1 MTPRELRIISALAVF
16 LSAALPA
23 AAGAIAF
30 RSQPILA
37 ATLNGEAGALPGL
50 TGFYFN
56 HFTNALGLLLI
67 VGLAITAFA
76 ARIHWRDDEEPV
88 VRMAKL
94 LVATCFSALVSVV
107 FLGLLVLATALPV
120 YAKLM
125 QR

>member
-1 MTPRELRIISALAVF
+1 MTPRELRIVSALAVF
-16 LSAALPA
+16 LCVALPA

-37 ATLNGEAGALPGL
+37 AILQGEAGALPGL

-56 HFTNALGLLLI
+56 HFSGALITLLVVSLG
-67 VGLAITAFA
+67 VTAYA
-76 ARIHWRDDEEPV
+76 ARAHWGKEEDET
-88 VRMAKL
+88 VRLAKL
-94 LVATCFSALVSVV
+94 LVATCCSALVSVL

>member
-1 MTPRELRIISALAVF
+1 MSG
-16 LSAALPA
+16 LP
-23 AAGAIAF
+23 GFYCNHF
-30 RSQPILA
+30 R
-37 ATLNGEAGALPGL
+37 GALV
-50 TGFYFN
+50 
-56 HFTNALGLLLI
+56 ALLV

-76 ARIHWRDDEEPV
+76 ARAHLRDDEEPV

-94 LVATCFSALVSVV
+94 LVAACFSALVSVV

>member
-1 MTPRELRIISALAVF
+1 L
-16 LSAALPA
+16 
-23 AAGAIAF
+23 
-30 RSQPILA
+30 Q
-37 ATLNGEAGALPGL
+37 GEAGALPGL

-56 HFTNALGLLLI
+56 HFTGALTLLLV
-67 VGLAITAFA
+67 VGLAITVYA
-76 ARIHWRDDEEPV
+76 ARAHVSDDEEPQ

>member
-37 ATLNGEAGALPGL
+37 ATVQGEAGALPGL

-56 HFTNALGLLLI
+56 HFTGALTLLLV
-67 VGLAITAFA
+67 VGLAIAAYA
-76 ARIHWRDDEEPV
+76 ARAHVRGDEEPQ

>member
-16 LSAALPA
+16 LCAALPA

-37 ATLNGEAGALPGL
+37 ATLHGEAGALPGL
-50 TGFYFN
+50 TGIYFN
-56 HFTNALGLLLI
+56 HFTGALARLLVLGL
-67 VGLAITAFA
+67 GITAFA
-76 ARIHWRDDEEPV
+76 ARAHLRGDEEPV
-88 VRMAKL
+88 ERMAKL
-94 LVATCFSALVSVV
+94 LAATCFSALVSVV
-107 FLGLLVLATALPV
+107 FLGLLVLATALPA